1 MPTIKDNVDYY
12 YDYNTQLIKSLTE
25 KEDMLESTEK
35 LDNGNVTKMV
45 TKTGIVYIVGNSMI
59 MIY

>member
-35 LDNGNVTKMV
+35 LDNGNVTKIV
-45 TKTGIVYIVGNSMI
+45 TKTDMI
-59 MIY
+59 KTSV

>member
-35 LDNGNVTKMV
+35 LDNGNVTKIV